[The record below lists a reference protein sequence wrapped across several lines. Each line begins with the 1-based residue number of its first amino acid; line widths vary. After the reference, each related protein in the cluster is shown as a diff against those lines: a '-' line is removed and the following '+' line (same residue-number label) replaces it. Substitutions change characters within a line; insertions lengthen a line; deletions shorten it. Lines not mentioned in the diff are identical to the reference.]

1 MSRKEGI
8 DLIQWQPDYTK
19 SKEENDEAYRRAY
32 RDVYGKYPPAPTSQE
47 ELDRRLKAAKSK

>member
-19 SKEENDEAYRRAY
+19 GKEENDEAYRRAY
-32 RDVYGKYPPAPTSQE
+32 RDVYGE
-47 ELDRRLKAAKSK
+47 ELPAFPSEEDFEKRLKAAKK